1 MSTLTTLIFRC
12 LEDKREREIR
22 DIMFLSSKVIFISRG
37 GTVSTVRNL
46 VYNVAIFSEVPI
58 IPLDSH

>member
-1 MSTLTTLIFRC
+1 MSKLTTLIFRC

>member
-1 MSTLTTLIFRC
+1 MSKLTKLIFRC
-12 LEDKREREIR
+12 LEDKREREIE

-37 GTVSTVRNL
+37 GTVSTMRNL
-46 VYNVAIFSEVPI
+46 VNNVAIFSEVPI